1 MGNETIWRAELAQH
15 ADDAGLSEPAIDAL
29 VTWLIQ
35 LERWNRVHNLSAV
48 RDPGQMV
55 SRHILDSLSLRPWLR
70 GTRILDVGTGA
81 GLPGLIL
88 AIADAHSPT
97 DSEAAAR
104 HYCLLD
110 SAAKRVRFLRH
121 VIGLLHLANAEA
133 QHRRIEDFAP
143 EALCDTL
150 ISRAFKSPRETLERA
165 GHLVAPGGHVLA
177 MLGPADRAREALP
190 DPWSYHAVEP
200 VTIPGE
206 HAPRHIAIIERAAP

>member
-1 MGNETIWRAELAQH
+1 MANESTWRAELAQH
-15 ADDAGLSEPAIDAL
+15 AGDAELTEPAIDAL
-29 VTWLIQ
+29 VTWLTQ

-48 RDPGQMV
+48 RDPRQMV

-88 AIADAHSPT
+88 AIADAHAPT
-97 DSEAAAR
+97 DPEVAAR

-133 QHRRIEDFAP
+133 QHRRIEDHASETP
-143 EALCDTL
+143 CDTL
-150 ISRAFKSPRETLERA
+150 VSRAFKSPRETLERA
-165 GHLVAPGGHVLA
+165 GHLVAPDGCVLA

-190 DPWSYHAVEP
+190 EPWSYHAVEP

-206 HAPRHIAIIERAAP
+206 PAPRHIAIIERTVP